1 MSKTANVDS
10 LTKDSKLNK
19 HLKSNTLIFR
29 RRGGKTRKKN
39 SRGGKTRSKRQR
51 GGKTRSKRQRGGNPD
66 DQDEKDTYLFD
77 AIAINDYDKV
87 EKALTEGA
95 NVNRQVDYFP
105 EDGYDDDPEVITPLI
120 HAIISGDYYMVELLL
135 YHEDMDIVLDLET
148 NTELAL
154 AENRTPEGEDQNG
167 IPYMIE
173 EYIVMK
179 NNIKDHRYK
188 NIKQL
193 QHSINRKAEER
204 KNTIPSLAVMAAA
217 SLTSEQKQ
225 KLHRESLNVN
235 EETGQLEAYYGGKRK
250 TRKSKKSKRKS
261 KKSKRKSKRH

>member
-66 DQDEKDTYLFD
+66 EQDEKDQYLFD
-77 AIAINDYDKV
+77 AIGSYNYDKV
-87 EKALTEGA
+87 EEALNNGA
-95 NVNRQVDYFP
+95 NINRQTEYSRRVRYH
-105 EDGYDDDPEVITPLI
+105 DDPEVITPLI
-120 HAIISGDYYMVELLL
+120 HAIISGDIDMVELLL
-135 YHEDMDIVLDLET
+135 YHEDMDIVLDIET

-154 AENRTPEGEDQNG
+154 AENQTPYGEDQNG

-179 NNIKDHRYK
+179 NKIKEHKYK
-188 NIKQL
+188 NIQELSNYKRP
-193 QHSINRKAEER
+193 N
-204 KNTIPSLAVMAAA
+204 IPSLKTM
-217 SLTSEQKQ
+217 
-225 KLHRESLNVN
+225 
-235 EETGQLEAYYGGKRK
+235 AYYQSPSSLDTYINLNPGTINRPYGKLGGKRR
-250 TRKSKKSKRKS
+250 TRKKNSRGRKT
-261 KKSKRKSKRH
+261 

>member
-1 MSKTANVDS
+1 MKKVFNR
-10 LTKDSKLNK
+10 KG
-19 HLKSNTLIFR
+19 
-29 RRGGKTRKKN
+29 GGKRRT
-39 SRGGKTRSKRQR
+39 KR
-51 GGKTRSKRQRGGNPD
+51 KTRSKRQRGGNPD
-66 DQDEKDTYLFD
+66 EQDEKDQYLFD
-77 AIAINDYDKV
+77 AIGSYNYDKV
-87 EKALTEGA
+87 EEALNNGA

-105 EDGYDDDPEVITPLI
+105 EVVRHDDPEVITPLI
-120 HAIISGDYYMVELLL
+120 RAIISGDYYIVELLL

-261 KKSKRKSKRH
+261 KRKSKKSKRKSKRH